1 MIWLLRRLQPDDK
14 SIAEFRQNGGAI
26 TETCAELVG
35 WARSV
40 GLVRGEWV
48 GDRRIDRFRFNRRKA
63 IVRCGCFVTDSG
75 SARKSE
81 ISPRSGGTPEV
92 LTQILTSW
100 GFGQP
105 EIELL
110 QC

>member
-1 MIWLLRRLQPDDK
+1 VIWLLRRLQPDDK

-48 GDRRIDRFRFNRRKA
+48 GAID
-63 IVRCGCFVTDSG
+63 G
-75 SARKSE
+75 STASA
-81 ISPRSGGTPEV
+81 
-92 LTQILTSW
+92 LTAAKRLSVAAVS
-100 GFGQP
+100 
-105 EIELL
+105 
-110 QC
+110 